1 MSGIDRRAAT
11 RAFRERVVRR
21 GVFALACAASGRRW
35 VGASRNL
42 DVEEGRLR
50 FLLRQGLHR
59 DRMLQQAWRDHAG
72 AAFRFEILDVL
83 DDTLP
88 DLAVAGELKARTL
101 LRAAELGAPVLLP

>member
-11 RAFRERVVRR
+11 RAFRDRVVRR
-21 GVFALACAASGRRW
+21 GVFALASASGRRW

-42 DVEEGRLR
+42 DVEESRLR

-59 DRMLQQAWRDHAG
+59 DRLLQQEWREHAE

-83 DDTLP
+83 DETLP
-88 DLAVAGELKARTL
+88 ELAVAGELKAQTA
-101 LRAAELGAPVLLP
+101 LRAAELGALVLLP